1 MERKN
6 SLRLVISAE
15 NREKCEKSNWNGG
28 TIKVKWGEEI
38 IMAKSGMEKKQ
49 VKKCNLIHL
58 KKSLVS
64 GT

>member
-15 NREKCEKSNWNGG
+15 NREKCEKSNWNGR

-38 IMAKSGMEKKQ
+38 IMAKSGMEKK
-49 VKKCNLIHL
+49 NR
-58 KKSLVS
+58 
-64 GT
+64 